1 MKVAIT
7 GATGLVGS
15 HCTAAALAAG
25 HDVRMVVR
33 VLQHTCD
40 RAALFCHAQPVCFT
54 AFKNGFCHSGP
65 RVGLMW

>member
-33 VLQHTCD
+33 NPD
-40 RAALFCHAQPVCFT
+40 KARSALT
-54 AFKNGFCHSGP
+54 
-65 RVGLMW
+65 